1 MRQNNTGWSGLCKAG
16 YNTVMIR
23 PPYLHLTP
31 ATRRVRID
39 PHDSQFIQNPYD
51 AYAFLQGTAPVFF
64 WEDYGF
70 WCLAGYDEVNRALRD
85 KRFGRERP
93 GGYMKSVSAGGDRAH
108 LADFDALEAGSMLEL
123 EPPVHTRLRTLVNR
137 AFVSRQVE
145 RLRPRIEQLAG
156 DLIDR
161 FEDDGAVDLLP
172 AFATPLPS
180 VVIAEMLG
188 VPSDMAAQLVE
199 WSNRMVAMY
208 MHAPT
213 RATELAAN
221 AAARDFASFIRGE
234 VEARRNG
241 PADDLLGLLISARD
255 DGDRLS
261 DAELVSS
268 AILLLNAGHEAT
280 VHQIGNA
287 VRTILNEGGDPR
299 RFFETSEAAEATVE
313 ECLRI
318 DPPLHMFTRYASERV
333 ELTPEAIIEPGER
346 IGLLLGAANNDPAA
360 FDAPRLF
367 RPGRPDQ
374 KNVTFGAG
382 IHFCIG
388 APLARLELQVAL
400 KVLFDRLP
408 TLRLAYEPTYR
419 DSYHFHGLD
428 RLKVEWWVPKYQPA
442 NPIADEA
449 ASD

>member
-1 MRQNNTGWSGLCKAG
+1 
-16 YNTVMIR
+16 MIC
-23 PPYLHLTP
+23 PPYLYPTP
-31 ATRRVRID
+31 ATRRVHID
-39 PHDSQFIQNPYD
+39 PHDGRFIQDPYA

-64 WEDYGF
+64 WEEYGF

-93 GGYMKSVSAGGDRAH
+93 GGYTASVTAEKDRTH

-137 AFVSRQVE
+137 AFVSRQVA
-145 RLRPRIEQLAG
+145 RLRSRIEQLANQ
-156 DLIDR
+156 LIDR
-161 FEDDGAVDLLP
+161 FEDEAEIDLLP

-180 VVIAEMLG
+180 IVIAEMLG
-188 VPSDMAAQLVE
+188 VPTDMAGQLVE

-221 AAARDFASFIRGE
+221 AAARDFASFIRSE
-234 VEARRNG
+234 VERRRNG
-241 PADDLLGLLISARD
+241 MVDDLLGLLVAARD
-255 DGDRLS
+255 GGDRLS

-268 AILLLNAGHEAT
+268 AVLLLNAGHEAT

-287 VRTILNEGGDPR
+287 VRTILAEGGDPR
-299 RFFETSEAAEATVE
+299 RFFETPEATAATVE

-333 ELTPEAIIEPGER
+333 ELTPEAIIEPGQQ

-360 FDAPRLF
+360 FDSPRSFL
-367 RPGRPDQ
+367 PGRPDQ
-374 KNVTFGAG
+374 KNVSFGAG

-408 TLRLAYEPTYR
+408 TLRLAYEPAYR
-419 DSYHFHGLD
+419 DSYHFHGLE
-428 RLKVEWWVPKYQPA
+428 RLKVEWWVPRYQPLNRSEEA
-442 NPIADEA
+442 A